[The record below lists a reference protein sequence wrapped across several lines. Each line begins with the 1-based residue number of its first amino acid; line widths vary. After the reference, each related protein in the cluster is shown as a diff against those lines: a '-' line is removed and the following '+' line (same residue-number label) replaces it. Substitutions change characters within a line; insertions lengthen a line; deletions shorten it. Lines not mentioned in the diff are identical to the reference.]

1 MKTVISSPH
10 LRETLLHRTSGQN
23 GILTEVSFL
32 SLSTLLSAEED
43 VTNTLLSFA
52 SQLRSD
58 VSAYPVYGEMFRY
71 PAFIREVISFARS
84 CALYGIDAEQLP
96 ADTPAETELKRMVTT
111 ALSLPLKEKELYA
124 GRDLFMQKA
133 AAREITLYPEFCS
146 DMYRYA
152 FQKELAEHA
161 EVKSLAVPECTSE
174 LRLAQDPRLEI
185 EAIAQDIIR
194 SDVPCT
200 VVLASFSTQY
210 PVLKQVFDRY
220 RIPFYTALAKQTPR
234 CTGIFLSLVELAEK
248 KTARTLIHALE
259 QNAFGIPAPEKI
271 LPYIRQTFTNTEIP
285 AVAGRLTSELFKR
298 DARKTARLEEMT
310 EAYFSAVEEKLTGIL
325 QADDPYAIL
334 TAAYA
339 ILQKHPYMKEPAEL
353 TAAME
358 IRQILSAVPDK
369 IGTDDL
375 QIIKDRI
382 RHIGIEGSTLYNE
395 FCTVTDLTH
404 PVFPAKT
411 AYIAGC
417 TSKAYPAVPVQKGLF
432 DERYVRRIPG
442 YPSLEERHDMYMTQL
457 SWIRHCAE
465 HIIFSAPVNDYQGK
479 TLQTAF
485 DIRQSM
491 PRDDKGD
498 AVSTRWQPDV
508 LRPMTMPEHVL
519 TPGTAQALYRDED
532 GRYPVSVSRIENWFR
547 CRYRYFLES
556 GLGLRQDEIS
566 QLDARTAGTISHAF
580 FEHSIADL
588 QKNYEQYTE
597 ENIRAWLTPLFAQL
611 AVLDPHRDHLLGLS
625 AERLVQN
632 IRDTLDILTVIEAN
646 NIYHPAYTELKAD
659 SDIFPALRFTG
670 RIDRVDEVNGMFRV
684 IDYKSSEKE
693 LSEKKVKA
701 GLQLQLLTY
710 LILAEEKLK
719 ETPSGAYYFSVTPE
733 NVSIPA
739 GSFGASA
746 GYTEAEPLDQESLLK
761 ALVKEHRFVGWA
773 FAETD
778 NEYTDYALYHS
789 PGKKIF
795 DYDLVKQCIFEIYA
809 YFSEHADEGNI
820 TPDPVKDA
828 CTYCPYRSIC
838 RYVSGVFRDAEALVM
853 ADVSLAKGKE
863 KDI

>member
-1 MKTVISSPH
+1 MKTVISPSH
-10 LRETLLHRTSGQN
+10 LRETLLHRTAGDN

-43 VTNTLLSFA
+43 DTNTTLAFA

-58 VSAYPVYGEMFRY
+58 ISAYPIYGEMFRY

-96 ADTPAETELKRMVTT
+96 ADTASEAELKHMITT
-111 ALSLPLKEKELYA
+111 ALTFPLKEKELHDN
-124 GRDLFMQKA
+124 RDACMQKA
-133 AAREITLYPEFCS
+133 ASMDITLYREFCS
-146 DMYRYA
+146 DLYRRR
-152 FQKELAEHA
+152 FQEELAEHA
-161 EVKSLAVPECTSE
+161 EVKSLAAAESTYE

-194 SDVPCT
+194 RDVPCT

-210 PVLKQVFDRY
+210 PVLKQIFTRY
-220 RIPFYTALAKQTPR
+220 RIPFYTTLAKETPR
-234 CTGIFLSLVELAEK
+234 CTGIFLSLAELAEK
-248 KTARTLIHALE
+248 KTAGKLIQALE
-259 QNAFGIPAPEKI
+259 RNAFGIPAPEKI
-271 LPYIRQTFTNTEIP
+271 LPYIRQTFTDTGIP
-285 AVAGRLTSELFKR
+285 AVASQLTSELFRR
-298 DARKTARLEEMT
+298 DAGKAARLEEMT
-310 EAYFSAVEEKLTGIL
+310 EAYFSSIEDKLTGIL

-334 TAAYA
+334 TSAYA
-339 ILQKHPYMKEPAEL
+339 LLQKHPYMKEPAEL

-358 IRQILSAVPDK
+358 IRRILNAVPET
-369 IGTDDL
+369 ISTDDL
-375 QIIKDRI
+375 QIIRDRI
-382 RHIGIEGSTLYNE
+382 SHIRIEGSTLYSE
-395 FCTVTDLTH
+395 FCTVTDMTH

-442 YPSLEERHDMYMTQL
+442 YPSLEERHSMYMTQL
-457 SWIRHCAE
+457 SWLRHCAD
-465 HIIFSAPVNDYQGK
+465 HIVYSAPVNDYQGK

-485 DIRQSM
+485 DILQSV
-491 PRDDKGD
+491 PRDDKGNP
-498 AVSTRWQPDV
+498 VSTRWKPDV
-508 LRPMTMPEHVL
+508 LRPMVMPEHVL
-519 TPGTAQALYRDED
+519 SPETAHALYRDEED
-532 GRYPVSVSRIENWFR
+532 RYPVSVSRIENWFR

-556 GLGLRQDEIS
+556 GLGLRQEEIS

-580 FEHSIADL
+580 FEHSIEDL

-597 ENIRAWLTPLFAQL
+597 ESIRAWLTPLFAQL
-611 AVLDPHRDHLLGLS
+611 AVLDPHREHLLGLS
-625 AERLVQN
+625 AERLVKN

-693 LSEKKVKA
+693 LSEKRVKA

-719 ETPSGAYYFSVTPE
+719 EIPSGAYYFSVTPE
-733 NVSIPA
+733 NVNIPA

-746 GYTEAEPLDQESLLK
+746 GYAEAEPLNDETLQK
-761 ALVKEHRFVGWA
+761 ALVKEHRFIGWA

-789 PGKKIF
+789 PGKKLF